1 MSFCC
6 ENPIDLG
13 CRSACAPIT
22 LPVVISETA
31 FYTIVYEF
39 AGALISRE
47 FEATPV
53 DGYLQVPSYVFN
65 ESQYVTFQ
73 IYDADKV
80 LAGCFKARMLS
91 GNTTIEHTP
100 PSPLV
105 RVDTYMDV
113 SAQVVDCSNGLNTDE
128 LTINFVGN
136 LNPQKIG
143 TIYHIQL
150 SVHHGGNPHPYQLY
164 YDQGLTQPLSQNKFV
179 VTDPMQV
186 PTFYLAV
193 QLSNCNQK
201 YEVTA
206 VVTSIENMEAGYYN
220 GTNTPVNYTVN

>member
-39 AGALISRE
+39 AGALISCE
-47 FEATPV
+47 FEAVPV

-80 LAGCFKARMLS
+80 LVGCFKARMLS

-105 RVDTYMDV
+105 RVDTSMNKLINPYPC
-113 SAQVVDCSNGLNTDE
+113 ANGLHVDALSVNVSTQNGFK
-128 LTINFVGN
+128 T
-136 LNPQKIG
+136 G
-143 TIYHIQL
+143 TIFNFEID
-150 SVHHGGNPHPYQLY
+150 VVHGGNQHPYQLY
-164 YDQGLTQPLSQNKFV
+164 YDQALTQPILQNKYVLLNPLAF
-179 VTDPMQV
+179 PL
-186 PTFYLAV
+186 FYLAV

-206 VVTSIENMEAGYYN
+206 VVTSIENMEDGYYN

>member
-47 FEATPV
+47 FEAVPV

-73 IYDADKV
+73 IYDNDKV
-80 LAGCFKARMLS
+80 LVGCFKASMLS

-105 RVDTYMDV
+105 RVDTIMF
-113 SAQVVDCSNGLNTDE
+113 ANPTHQACINGLNVDE
-128 LTINFVGN
+128 LSIEPSEYGQN
-136 LNPQKIG
+136 KIG
-143 TIYHIQL
+143 TIYNIQL
-150 SVHHGGNPHPYQLY
+150 SVHHGGNLHPYQLY
-164 YDQGLTQPLSQNKFV
+164 YDQGLTLPINQNKFELS
-179 VTDPMQV
+179 DSMPI
-186 PTFYLAV
+186 PILYLAA